1 MISASGVTSVAYAH
15 RSPCVR
21 LPGANIFL
29 GLSAEGFLRV
39 MDSGSKGQAWFENLR
54 HRFSTFCSEADE
66 IICQDSV
73 KYVRTQLITA
83 GENLMH
89 LCSELVEDVLHDI
102 SVDSAGQ
109 NGLASPTLEQDVNF
123 PAQKVLSI
131 GIDTDKDGKS
141 CAVNSASTLL
151 LIKPVGERCTDI
163 QADGK
168 VLTALLE
175 ADEPSNRFGKHT
187 LDGDKCNVHA
197 HSSTSAQTP
206 AANSSE
212 KTEESKNSFVE
223 FQGYDDEVTCSS
235 SVSTKAIQSNVC
247 TRQFPITESDQ
258 SSCCQKL
265 EESIIMVNSDE
276 CYMETNYRSLENT
289 KVKLCTLKKKIASE
303 HSFDSQGI
311 YSETDRMTEKC
322 CTEFPCAKDSRMVSE
337 DFCDWEII

>member
-1 MISASGVTSVAYAH
+1 MISASGVTSVAYA
-15 RSPCVR
+15 RQSPCVR
-21 LPGANIFL
+21 LPAANIFL
-29 GLSAEGFLRV
+29 GLSAERFLRV
-39 MDSGSKGQAWFENLR
+39 MDSGSKGQAWVENLR

-89 LCSELVEDVLHDI
+89 LCSEIVEDVIHDI
-102 SVDSAGQ
+102 SVNSAGE

-123 PAQKVLSI
+123 PAQKMLSI

-141 CAVNSASTLL
+141 CAVNSASNLL
-151 LIKPVGERCTDI
+151 LIEPVGERCTDI

-168 VLTALLE
+168 DE
-175 ADEPSNRFGKHT
+175 ASNRFGKHT
-187 LDGDKCNVHA
+187 LDGDECNVHA
-197 HSSTSAQTP
+197 YSSTSAQTP

-212 KTEESKNSFVE
+212 KTEESKNFVE
-223 FQGYDDEVTCSS
+223 FQGYELPDDEVTCSS
-235 SVSTKAIQSNVC
+235 SVSTKAIKSNVC

-276 CYMETNYRSLENT
+276 CYSDLDMETNYRYLENT
-289 KVKLCTLKKKIASE
+289 KVKLCPLKKKIASE
-303 HSFDSQGI
+303 HSFDCQGI

>member
-1 MISASGVTSVAYAH
+1 
-15 RSPCVR
+15 
-21 LPGANIFL
+21 
-29 GLSAEGFLRV
+29 
-39 MDSGSKGQAWFENLR
+39 MDSGSKGQAWVENLR

-73 KYVRTQLITA
+73 KYIRTQLITA

-89 LCSELVEDVLHDI
+89 LCSEIVEDVLHDI
-102 SVDSAGQ
+102 SVDSAGE

-123 PAQKVLSI
+123 PAQKMLSI
-131 GIDTDKDGKS
+131 GIDTDKDEKS
-141 CAVNSASTLL
+141 CAVNSASSLL
-151 LIKPVGERCTDI
+151 LIEPVGERCTDI

-175 ADEPSNRFGKHT
+175 ADEASNRFGKLT
-187 LDGDKCNVHA
+187 LDGDECNVHA
-197 HSSTSAQTP
+197 YSSTSAQTP

-212 KTEESKNSFVE
+212 KTEESKIFLE
-223 FQGYDDEVTCSS
+223 FQGYELPDDEVTCSS

-247 TRQFPITESDQ
+247 TRQFPIAESDQ

-276 CYMETNYRSLENT
+276 CYSDLKLETNYGYLENA
-289 KVKLCTLKKKIASE
+289 KVKLCTLKKKISSE

>member
-168 VLTALLE
+168 
-175 ADEPSNRFGKHT
+175 DEPSNRFGKHT

-212 KTEESKNSFVE
+212 KTEEM
-223 FQGYDDEVTCSS
+223 
-235 SVSTKAIQSNVC
+235 C